1 MHKLLTLLLAL
12 TFSLG
17 FAQDL
22 GGRTV
27 TVGSDTTYRPF
38 EIVNEAGEIVGFD
51 VDLVN
56 AICEKINCQA
66 EFKTYAWD
74 GIVAAIGAG
83 SFTDFDMV
91 ASGVSITPER
101 DETADFSE
109 PYLVVN
115 QAITTRVEDEALTEA
130 DFGAEDGEL
139 LLGAQLGTTN
149 ADLGRD
155 LVGDDRL
162 RTYDDFNSAVLALLQ
177 GDVDGVIIDGV
188 TADAFANQY
197 AGELVVNITGL
208 SNDPLGFVFQ
218 PGDELIDAFNAG
230 LEQIKADGTLDAL
243 TEKWFGAAE

>member
-1 MHKLLTLLLAL
+1 MRRLFALLLAL

-22 GGRTV
+22 EGRTII
-27 TVGSDTTYRPF
+27 VGSDTTYPPF
-38 EIVNEAGEIVGFD
+38 ETVNEVGEIVGFD
-51 VDLVN
+51 VDVVN
-56 AICEKINCQA
+56 AVCEKINCVP

-115 QAITTRVEDEALTEA
+115 QAITTRVADEALTEA
-130 DFGAEDGEL
+130 DFSAEGSEL

-155 LVGDDRL
+155 LVGDARL

-188 TADAFANQY
+188 TADAFANQH

-230 LEQIKADGTLDAL
+230 LEQIKADGTLDEL
-243 TEKWFGAAE
+243 TTKWFGEAE